1 MSILENS
8 EQHYSLKR
16 VDKETINIKV
26 FSNDIL
32 LAVLGEFNKN
42 ARELENLTK
51 TKIYFR
57 GNSITVKGEK
67 ENILKVSSAIK
78 FLISKYIKT
87 NIIENQDIRQSVKKN
102 DYSVAKI

>member
-1 MSILENS
+1 LILANKLSTVRFQKRKKISQHNMSILENS

-51 TKIYFR
+51 
-57 GNSITVKGEK
+57 
-67 ENILKVSSAIK
+67 
-78 FLISKYIKT
+78 
-87 NIIENQDIRQSVKKN
+87 
-102 DYSVAKI
+102 